1 MAEIHHSISISASPE
16 VVDALVSTAEGFREW
31 WAEDVEPQPDGSV
44 GLGFFDRTTVYRLRL
59 VERSALR
66 VTWHCETGQ
75 EWQHT
80 DLIFHLQPQ
89 SSGVLLDFLHANWHD
104 PTPYFVSCNTTW
116 GALMFRLKSTAEGRA
131 AGPLFRKDS
140 MEY

>member
-1 MAEIHHSISISASPE
+1 
-16 VVDALVSTAEGFREW
+16 
-31 WAEDVEPQPDGSV
+31 
-44 GLGFFDRTTVYRLRL
+44 VYRLRL

-66 VTWHCETGQ
+66 VVWHCETGQ

-80 DLIFHLQPQ
+80 DLIFHLQAH
-89 SSGVLLDFLHANWHD
+89 SSAVLVDFLHANWQD

-116 GALMFRLKSTAEGRA
+116 GALMFRLKNAAEGRA

-140 MEY
+140 MAY